1 MCQALHG
8 ACRGR
13 RSRYKGRVSR
23 SPQELVSFRRTFA
36 LLILLVVLPSAGLSG
51 FGVLAIVNERAA
63 VQKRIEATWALRLEA
78 MGSALGH
85 QLEAARLSP
94 TPKGL
99 EVRSASGVP
108 LASEPFAVRGG
119 RLEADAE
126 LAATLAPV
134 VPELSKLKERAVFS
148 FSDGRGAY
156 LLAAMREG
164 NVLLGARLSREDVQR
179 LVQALAQEGVG
190 AEPVR
195 IELRPMRRDGADTVV
210 TKLVNE
216 VVQARESLGGPPPLS
231 TRLLA
236 PPLQDFQLVV
246 VPLGQ
251 DPVDQAS
258 TRNRAVYGV
267 LLGLFYLALALG
279 VVTTARTLY
288 REAKLSRLKTD
299 FVSLISH
306 ELRTPLTSIRM
317 FIETL
322 SLGRVKDPAQTQE
335 VLGLLAK
342 ETERLSSMIE
352 RVLDWARIESGRR
365 IYHREVMTVQELVKD
380 TLDAFRAQRLE
391 QPASL
396 DLAVDVP
403 EGLPWLEVDRDAL
416 AGALLNLLQN
426 AYKYT
431 GEEKRIRLEA
441 KVEGRMVA
449 ISVTDNGAGI
459 SPRDRKRI
467 FERFYR
473 VDNLLTRKTEGS
485 GLGLSIAE
493 RIVEAHG
500 GHISVKSELGK
511 GSCFTLHLP
520 AAKAPAPEEAR
531 A

>member
-1 MCQALHG
+1 
-8 ACRGR
+8 
-13 RSRYKGRVSR
+13 VSR

-63 VQKRIEATWALRLEA
+63 VQKRLEVTWELRLEA
-78 MGSALGH
+78 VGKALSH
-85 QLEAARLSP
+85 QLEAARLLP

-99 EVRSASGVP
+99 QVLSASGQP
-108 LASEPFAVRGG
+108 LSAVPFAVRNGK
-119 RLEADAE
+119 LEADAE
-126 LAATLAPV
+126 LATTLGPV
-134 VPELSKLKERAVFS
+134 VPGLSKLKERAVFS

-156 LLAAMREG
+156 LLAASREG
-164 NVLLGARLSREDVQR
+164 DGKVILGACVSREDVQA
-179 LVQALAQEGVG
+179 LAQALTQAQAQEGVS

-195 IELRPMRRDGADTVV
+195 IELRPMRHDGADTLV

-216 VVQARESLGGPPPLS
+216 VVQARESFNGPPPLS
-231 TRLLA
+231 ARLLA
-236 PPLQDFQLVV
+236 SPFKDFQLVV
-246 VPLGQ
+246 FPLGQ

-267 LLGLFYLALALG
+267 LLGLFYLTLAFG

-288 REAKLSRLKTD
+288 REARLSRLKTD
-299 FVSLISH
+299 FVSLVSH

-317 FIETL
+317 FIEML
-322 SLGRVKDPAQTQE
+322 SLGRVKDPVQTQE

-365 IYHREVMTVQELVKD
+365 TYQRQVMTVQELVRD
-380 TLDAFRAQRLE
+380 TLDAFRVQRLE
-391 QPASL
+391 PSTPL
-396 DLAVDVP
+396 DLSTDVP
-403 EGLPWLEVDRDAL
+403 EGLPWIDVDRDAL

-431 GEEKRIRLEA
+431 GVDKRIKLAARE
-441 KVEGRMVA
+441 EGRTVA
-449 ISVTDNGAGI
+449 LSVTDNGPGI

-473 VDNLLTRKTEGS
+473 VDNLLTRRTEGS
-485 GLGLSIAE
+485 GLGLAIAK

-520 AAKAPAPEEAR
+520 AAKAQTVKEHLT
-531 A
+531 